1 MRLLRR
7 LYPPKQTAACS
18 TCGLVLTERQ
28 RKPCP
33 VCGDTRRT
41 LSRTADETFGAVDR
55 PS

>member
-18 TCGLVLTERQ
+18 TCGLVLTERK
-28 RKPCP
+28 RRPCP

-41 LSRTADETFGAVDR
+41 VSFTAADAVSADITFG
-55 PS
+55 